1 MALKI
6 KYHFNGKPRLINF
19 ANDKYHDIYEFLV
32 QSGIKQRLAAM
43 TFGQV
48 GLKPL

>member
-19 ANDKYHDIYEFLV
+19 ANDKYHDIYEAMAAAEGIDLRRFL
-32 QSGIKQRLAAM
+32 AM
-43 TFGQV
+43 E
-48 GLKPL
+48 K